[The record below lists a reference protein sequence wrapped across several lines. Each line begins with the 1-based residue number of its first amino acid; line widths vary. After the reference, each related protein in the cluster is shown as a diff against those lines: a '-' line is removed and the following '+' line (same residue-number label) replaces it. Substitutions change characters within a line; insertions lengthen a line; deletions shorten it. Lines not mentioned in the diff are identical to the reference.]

1 MRTLLLLCLA
11 LPAAA
16 QPLAPADHAMLAEAV
31 RLVAA
36 LDGTLWERAAV
47 PFAVL
52 LVDGDREVLVGHPT
66 PPDGWAPAGEDPA
79 LGGAFHVRPRQVGP
93 GLLATFPIG
102 GVPTVVVG
110 TAGQTGREP
119 TAWVLTLLHE
129 RVHQRQM
136 SRPGYFGDVAALD
149 LAGGDTSGMWM
160 LDFPFPYADP
170 AVGAAFAGYRWAL
183 ACALGARDPEAA
195 LTHVVQARASLRAVL
210 APRDD
215 RYFDFQ
221 LWQEGVAR
229 YGEIRLA
236 HAAASVEPPGPAFQA
251 LGAVPYADAAHAL
264 RASLASELAAVD
276 LARDGRLAFYAVGAA
291 HALVLDAARPGW
303 HRRALAPPFALPPP

>member
-31 RLVAA
+31 RLVDA
-36 LDGTLWERAAV
+36 LDGTLWESGAV

-52 LVDGDREVLVGHPT
+52 VVDGDREVLIGHPT

-79 LGGAFHVRPRQVGP
+79 LGGALHDRPRQFAP
-93 GLLATFPIG
+93 GLLATFPIA

-110 TAGQTGREP
+110 TAAQTGREP

-136 SRPGYFGDVAALD
+136 SRPGYFDDVAALD
-149 LAGGDTSGMWM
+149 LADGDTSGMWM

-170 AVGAAFAGYRWAL
+170 AVGAAFDGYRRAL
-183 ACALGARDPEAA
+183 ACALSARDPDAA
-195 LTHVVQARASLRAVL
+195 LAHVAHARAALRAVL

-215 RYFDFQ
+215 RYLDFQ

-229 YGEIRLA
+229 YAEIRLA
-236 HAAASVEPPGPAFQA
+236 QAAASLDSPSAAFQT
-251 LGAVPYADAAHAL
+251 LGAIPYAQAADAL
-264 RASLASELAAVD
+264 RVSLATELAAAN

-303 HRRALAPPFALPPP
+303 HRPVLAPPFALPRP